1 MQIYSQIRLEG
12 PILRVIDLD
21 VELAYYQKFGMIPIR
36 RFLGEGGHEMIE
48 LVFNANTTLRSQID
62 NLPILTLMHDPNAS
76 RPRHGSAGLFHF
88 AILTPNRKSLAAT
101 FVSLEKQGIQFVG
114 FADHLVSESLYL
126 QDPEDNGIEIYC
138 DRPRDV
144 WQFDEHGRV
153 QMDTLALNFQSLLSE
168 LYSNGEDMIM
178 DELPNKESMTFLRGA
193 IIGHM
198 HLKVTNLAA
207 STNFYHGMLG
217 FDLMQTMTGAS
228 FLSIEGYH
236 HRLALNT
243 WLSRAGISHK
253 DGDSGLE
260 QFTVHFTDK
269 VSYKRLLQR
278 IPKSSLHTAINKVI
292 VTDPDGIKMTLVCD
306 DQ

>member
-1 MQIYSQIRLEG
+1 
-12 PILRVIDLD
+12 
-21 VELAYYQKFGMIPIR
+21 
-36 RFLGEGGHEMIE
+36 MIE
-48 LVFNANTTLRSQID
+48 LVFDANTTLRSQID

-76 RPRHGSAGLFHF
+76 RPRHVSAGLFHF

-101 FVSLEKQGIQFVG
+101 FISLENQGIQFVG

-126 QDPEDNGIEIYC
+126 QDPEYNGIEIYC
-138 DRPRDV
+138 DRPREV

-168 LYSNGEDMIM
+168 QYRNDDGDTITNESS
-178 DELPNKESMTFLRGA
+178 NKESMTFLRGA

-207 STNFYHGMLG
+207 STNFYHEMLG
-217 FDLMQTMTGAS
+217 FDLMQTMPGAS

-269 VSYKRLLQR
+269 VSYRRLLPR
-278 IPKSSLHTAINKVI
+278 IIKSSLPTAINKVM
-292 VTDPDGIKMTLVCD
+292 VMDPDGIQMALVCD